1 MGPDVYGLL
10 YSSLEP
16 LGFAIQDLDIVH
28 GYPMSWAVL
37 VNVLRHF
44 RRGRARP
51 AMFGEPGFE
60 GSLSLAY
67 VFTVTVNT
75 FVAGALDVIYRA
87 YDVLLLRRVLGGAQQ
102 LT

>member
-1 MGPDVYGLL
+1 
-10 YSSLEP
+10 
-16 LGFAIQDLDIVH
+16 
-28 GYPMSWAVL
+28 
-37 VNVLRHF
+37 
-44 RRGRARP
+44 
-51 AMFGEPGFE
+51 MFGEPGFE

-102 LT
+102 QT